1 MNEYE
6 VRFVYELVN
15 ITTIA
20 IADDKE
26 QAMRY
31 AEINLANAGIELSEE
46 ASEVVITKTGEYK

>member
-20 IADDKE
+20 VGDDEE
-26 QAMRY
+26 QALRFAGM
-31 AEINLANAGIELSEE
+31 NLANAGIDLTEG
-46 ASEVVITKTGEYK
+46 ASQIMITKTGEYK